1 MASLKE
7 RTAQGLLWGAL
18 GNGGLQVL
26 NLLFGIFLGRLLSP
40 DDYGMTG
47 MLTIF
52 SLIAVALTESGF
64 TSALARKKDVGH
76 RDYNAVFWF
85 STVVGLT
92 VYALLFLCAPL
103 IARFFHQP
111 ELVPLSR
118 FVFLGIIISGTA
130 VVPSAIF
137 YRQLRVREKMLSQ
150 LVALLTSGVTGV
162 TLAWAGMAYWG
173 IAIQGVVYVSVYSIA
188 MWHYSRWHPTLQ
200 IDFEP
205 IRQMF
210 GYSSKLLVTT
220 VFTHINNNVLSVLL
234 GRWFARADVGHYTQ
248 AAKWNN
254 MGQSLITNMVYGVA
268 LPVLA
273 SVEGERR
280 LHIFRKM
287 LRFAAFVSFPLMLGL
302 GLVAEELIVIT
313 VTEKWLPAAAL
324 LQVLCVQGAV
334 APIAS
339 LYTNLIISDGRSSVY
354 MYGTILL
361 GLLQVLLL
369 SLTRF
374 YGLST
379 MVAGYT
385 LLSVLWLLYWHFCA
399 RRIIRISLMAMLKDV
414 LPFLLTALSAM
425 AVAYVAT
432 AQVENIYVRFVGK
445 MLCAAVV
452 YLGVLRLAH
461 AQILKES
468 IDFVL
473 KKHKK

>member
-150 LVALLTSGVTGV
+150 LVALLMSGVTGV

>member
-150 LVALLTSGVTGV
+150 LVALLMSGVTGV

-173 IAIQGVVYVSVYSIA
+173 IAIQGGVYVSVYSIA